1 MMNPGEAPVEAA
13 MRIRIR
19 QVFMLITGLVLV
31 SLSGCWLSSSNP
43 TVLGIGVADTPIDG
57 AESVIVTFT
66 GVQVTDA
73 NNKTQEFDFTAPQ
86 NVNLLDPD
94 DDGDGDGLDVLL
106 RSEPI
111 AAGHYLSMRFLVDMN
126 HSNITLSDGSVHP
139 LVLTTTDQTGI
150 TVATPFD
157 VLSENENDYV
167 ADFDLR
173 ASIAL
178 VSGTYDFT
186 PVTRLVNN
194 ATVGAIGGH
203 ITNTFPIGSTV
214 VSDPSCDPA
223 VYIYSGADVTPVDIA
238 PGQSVQPVA
247 TATVSLDSVTG
258 DYRYFNGFMPPGTYT
273 VALVC
278 ASGDDPTTLD
288 NLTFAEPQTAPVT
301 AGFFTEVTF
310 P

>member
-1 MMNPGEAPVEAA
+1 
-13 MRIRIR
+13 MRIR
-19 QVFMLITGLVLV
+19 FSLFYMLAAALALA
-31 SLSGCWLSSSNP
+31 SLSGCWLSSSSP
-43 TVLGIGVADTPIDG
+43 TVLGIGVADTPVDG
-57 AESVIVTFT
+57 AQSVLVTFT

-73 NNKTQEFDFTAPQ
+73 SNKTQEFDFSVPQ

-94 DDGDGDGLDVLL
+94 GDGDGDGLDVLL
-106 RSEPI
+106 QSQPI
-111 AAGHYLSMRFLVDMN
+111 AAGHYQSIRFLVDMSN
-126 HSNITLSDGSVHP
+126 SNITLSDGSVHP

-150 TVATPFD
+150 TVTAPFD
-157 VLSENENDYV
+157 VLSEDENDYIV
-167 ADFDLR
+167 DFDLR

-178 VSGTYDFT
+178 VSGAYQFT
-186 PVTRLVNN
+186 PVTRLVDN

-203 ITNTFPIGSTV
+203 ITNTFLIGSTA

-223 VYIYSGADVTPVDIA
+223 VYIYAGTNVTPVDIA
-238 PGQSVQPVA
+238 PGQSIQPVA
-247 TATVSLDSVTG
+247 TATVTLDSFTG
-258 DYRYFNGFMPPGTYT
+258 DYHYFNGFMPPGTYT

-301 AGFFTEVTF
+301 AGYFTGVTF